1 MTREEQILR
10 LKAILSEHEIEG
22 DITEATRM
30 KEDLEMDSLTY
41 VDIVFDILTHF
52 GVKLEASEMAKRETV
67 GELLDYIMAKK
78 EEANKTA

>member
-10 LKAILSEHEIEG
+10 LKAILSEHEIED

-52 GVKLEASEMAKRETV
+52 GVKLEASEMAKHETV